1 MHSPEWGK
9 RTAVQIVFGTLST
22 CYFISQMENNN
33 TDSGVGTAA
42 APQSAGALPQLAPSE
57 FAPLFLNMQSDFG
70 KRFWRAGLGGLTN
83 TDDDK
88 WQSAGLAVN
97 RLLREIIQNINVNA
111 KKKKKKN
118 LKQKRLDAG
127 QTGWGF
133 LINSPTAAVAHPKL
147 NECVRSWMIYTF
159 GLI

>member
-33 TDSGVGTAA
+33 TGSGVGTTTPPKNERGLA
-42 APQSAGALPQLAPSE
+42 QLVATE
-57 FAPLFLNMQSDFG
+57 FAPFFLICKVIFV
-70 KRFWRAGLGGLTN
+70 RAFDRWNSVDWQTHMMIN
-83 TDDDK
+83 DK
-88 WQSAGLAVN
+88 VQGWQSTRYWGKSYRISVL
-97 RLLREIIQNINVNA
+97 IQ
-111 KKKKKKN
+111 KKKIFR
-118 LKQKRLDAG
+118 KRLNVPIQ
-127 QTGWGF
+127 QTGQGF
-133 LINSPTAAVAHPKL
+133 FINRPASAPGPPKL